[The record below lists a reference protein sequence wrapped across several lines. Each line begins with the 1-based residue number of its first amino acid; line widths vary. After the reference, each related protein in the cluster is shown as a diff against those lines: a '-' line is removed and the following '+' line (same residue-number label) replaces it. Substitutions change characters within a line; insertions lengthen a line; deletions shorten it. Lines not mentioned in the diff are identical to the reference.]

1 MQVEE
6 IKSYVNRFNEL
17 YKKCND
23 LYRSVARQLNISE
36 CALWILSSL
45 AVTDTPLTQS
55 NLGQQLSQPRQTIHS
70 AIKTLESKEII
81 QLVALEGNQKEKQVV
96 LTNLGEQY
104 VQSNIMP
111 VLEAERAIFARMGKE
126 ESEELIRLMQKYV
139 EVYDKQIDQLLVMK
153 YT

>member
-1 MQVEE
+1 MKVEE

-17 YKKCND
+17 YKKCNN

-111 VLEAERAIFARMGKE
+111 VLEAERAIFARNGKGR
-126 ESEELIRLMQKYV
+126 IRRV
-139 EVYDKQIDQLLVMK
+139 DKIDAK
-153 YT
+153 ICRGI

>member
-1 MQVEE
+1 MMVEE

-23 LYRSVARQLNISE
+23 LTRSVARQLNISE

-81 QLVALEGNQKEKQVV
+81 QLVSLEGNQKEKQVV

-111 VLEAERAIFARMGKE
+111 VLEAERAIFARMGKK